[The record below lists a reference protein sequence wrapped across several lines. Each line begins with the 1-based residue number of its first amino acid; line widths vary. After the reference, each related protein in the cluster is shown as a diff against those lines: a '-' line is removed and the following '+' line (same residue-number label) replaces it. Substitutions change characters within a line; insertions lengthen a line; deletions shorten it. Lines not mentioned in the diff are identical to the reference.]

1 MLRAINESK
10 VDIRKLEYF
19 RHRIFKAPDAK
30 TPAIS
35 EISVDDFKN
44 LVQ

>member
-19 RHRIFKAPDAK
+19 RHHIFKAPDAK

-44 LVQ
+44 LV